1 MFPPDANVAPYD
13 ISTLATAKR
22 ARGDPK
28 AIKHGNTRLP
38 EQADSQSISAP
49 PSPTRSRIDAAI
61 TGIAREKFFSYNVS
75 CLIPFNRPSKNT
87 SNRQL
92 LTRPYYAF
100 SDTLRAGS

>member
-28 AIKHGNTRLP
+28 AIRHGNTRLP
-38 EQADSQSISAP
+38 EQEESADSQLISAP

-61 TGIAREKFFSYNVS
+61 TGTA
-75 CLIPFNRPSKNT
+75 C
-87 SNRQL
+87 
-92 LTRPYYAF
+92 
-100 SDTLRAGS
+100 